1 MHIGMSSST
10 HFAYTGYISGLSIP
24 TCGTQPDG
32 NTIEFTTSCSA
43 FASSISRSA
52 PMMSFGFTD
61 MPSTKRSGYRRCA
74 SSPFVVSPTRA
85 IVMLNASIFS
95 TTHSTTS
102 VPSST
107 TSGTPLKMYWT
118 GNSISC

>member
-24 TCGTQPDG
+24 TCGTHPDG

-43 FASSISRSA
+43 FASSIWRSA

-61 MPSTKRSGYRRCA
+61 IPMHEAVGVPPLR
-74 SSPFVVSPTRA
+74 
-85 IVMLNASIFS
+85 LE
-95 TTHSTTS
+95 S
-102 VPSST
+102 VR
-107 TSGTPLKMYWT
+107 
-118 GNSISC
+118 